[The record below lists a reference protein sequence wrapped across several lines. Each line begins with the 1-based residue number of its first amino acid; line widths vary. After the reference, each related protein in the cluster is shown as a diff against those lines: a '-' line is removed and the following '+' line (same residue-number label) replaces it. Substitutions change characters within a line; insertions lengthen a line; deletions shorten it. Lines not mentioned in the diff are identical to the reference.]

1 MPKFADVI
9 IDISHEQLD
18 KTFQYIIPEG
28 LTDSIGIGSEVV
40 VPFGKSNREIS
51 GFVVNITLVPSFD
64 INKMKEIIGVS
75 PKGVTIES
83 HLIQLAA
90 WIKEN
95 CGSTMIQ
102 ALKTVLPVKKR
113 IQEKKQRTIISNVS
127 KDELKEYLVEFT
139 RKKNVARV
147 RLLTELVNE
156 MEIDYDLALG
166 KLNISSSTINGLVEK
181 GIIKVQSEIIRRN
194 PVVEYTKENVS
205 INLND
210 EQAHIVNAITNDES
224 DVEAYLI
231 HGITGSGKTE
241 VYIELI
247 HEAIKQGKQ
256 AIVLIPEIALTY
268 QTVKRFKR
276 RFGDRISI
284 MNSRLS
290 AGERYD
296 QFEKAKNGDVDVI
309 IGPRSAL
316 FTPFRNLGLI
326 VIDEEHESS
335 YKSETVPRYH
345 AKDVAIARA
354 KMCNAKVVLGSATPS
369 VDSYYATTTGKYKLF
384 ELTKRATGSS
394 LATVE
399 VVDMREELRNGNRS
413 IISDRLNE
421 LICDRL
427 NKNQQIMLFLNR
439 RGYQSFVSCRSCGTA
454 VKCPHCDVALTE
466 HNGFKLVCHYC
477 GYEEPFVKKCK
488 KCGSPY
494 VAGFKAGTQKI
505 EKIINELYPS
515 AKTLRMDADTTK
527 GKEGHSKI
535 LSAFANHEAD
545 ILVGTQMI
553 VKGHDF
559 SNVTLVGVLAADLS
573 LYSSDF
579 MSNEKTFQLITQ
591 AAGRAGRG
599 DLEGNVVIQTYSPDN
614 EGIIA
619 ASNQDY
625 ESFFKSE
632 IMFREIMAYPPVA
645 PMLLVI
651 LSSESE
657 EAVKSKAL
665 YLSES
670 IKPDKALRVLG
681 PCDAPISK
689 VKDQYKQMIYIK
701 GNNRE
706 ELVDIKNDLEEV
718 IKANSEFKNISV
730 VFDFNPL
737 SIF

>member
-1 MPKFADVI
+1 MPRFADVI

-18 KTFQYIIPEG
+18 KTFQYIIPESLYELVNLG
-28 LTDSIGIGSEVV
+28 VEVV

-51 GFVVNITLVPSFD
+51 GFVVNVTSEASFEVS
-64 INKMKEIIGVS
+64 KMKEIKSVA

-83 HLIQLAA
+83 QLIQLAA

-102 ALKTVLPVKKR
+102 ALKTVLPVKKK
-113 IQEKKQRTIISNVS
+113 IQERTSKTIELIIP
-127 KDELKEYLVEFT
+127 KDELEKEIAEFA

-147 RLLTELVNE
+147 RLLTELLDE
-156 MEIDYDLALG
+156 PTLDYELATG
-166 KLNISSSTINGLVEK
+166 KLNVSPATIKGLVDRN
-181 GIIKVQSEIIRRN
+181 IISVRTEIVRRN
-194 PVVEYTKENVS
+194 PVIDYSKERSLVQ
-205 INLND
+205 LND
-210 EQAHIVNAITNDES
+210 EQQLIVDSITNDTS
-224 DVEAYLI
+224 DVDAYLI

-247 HEAIKQGKQ
+247 YEAVKRGKQ
-256 AIVLIPEIALTY
+256 AIVLIPEIALTF
-268 QTVKRFKR
+268 QTVKRFKK
-276 RFGDRISI
+276 RFGDRVSI

-290 AGERYD
+290 QGERYD
-296 QFEKAKNGDVDVI
+296 QFEKAKSGEVDVI

-316 FTPFRNLGLI
+316 FTPFSNLGLI

-369 VDSYYATTTGKYKLF
+369 VDSYYAAECGRYKLF

-394 LATVE
+394 LADVE

-427 NKNQQIMLFLNR
+427 KAKEQIMLFINR

-454 VKCPHCDVALTE
+454 VKCPHCDVALSE
-466 HNGFKLVCHYC
+466 HNGFRLVCHYC
-477 GYEEPFVKKCK
+477 GYEETFVKKCK

-505 EKIINELYPS
+505 EKLINELYPS

-527 GKEGHSKI
+527 GKEGHSSI
-535 LSAFANHEAD
+535 LSSFANHEVD
-545 ILVGTQMI
+545 ILIGTQMI

-599 DLEGNVVIQTYSPDN
+599 DKPGQVIIQTYSPEN
-614 EGIIA
+614 NGIVA

-625 ESFFKSE
+625 ESFYKSE
-632 IMFREIMAYPPVA
+632 IMFRDIMNYPPVA
-645 PMLLVI
+645 PMLLIV
-651 LSSESE
+651 LSSEFE
-657 EAVKSKAL
+657 DNVKKAANS
-665 YLSES
+665 LSS
-670 IKPDKALRVLG
+670 CIDKDKCIHVLG

-689 VKDQYKQMIYIK
+689 VKDQYKQVIYIK
-701 GNNRE
+701 GNSKEN
-706 ELVDIKNDLEEV
+706 LVLIKNELEHFIREGQ
-718 IKANSEFKNISV
+718 EFKTVSII
-730 VFDFNPL
+730 FDFNPL